1 MDGRYMEPCD
11 GVHESESRGV
21 RTAMLKR
28 LQSDSVVF
36 LTIPVNKDLISNSGL
51 TDLIYLLRGKD
62 EK

>member
-1 MDGRYMEPCD
+1 MEPCD
-11 GVHESESRGV
+11 GVHESESRV
-21 RTAMLKR
+21 YALLMLKH